1 MQVGDLVRK
10 LWHSQS
16 QYHGLI
22 IKIEKRFDVT
32 ENTVTPEY
40 AMKFIVQ
47 HLDGRK
53 EEYWSHELELVSE
66 SR

>member
-1 MQVGDLVRK
+1 MQVGDLVKK

-22 IKIEKRFDVT
+22 IKTEKRAGHLDSRF
-32 ENTVTPEY
+32 
-40 AMKFIVQ
+40 AMKFTVQ
-47 HLDGRK
+47 HFDGQQK
-53 EEYWSHELELVSE
+53 EYWSHELELVSE

>member
-22 IKIEKRFDVT
+22 IKT
-32 ENTVTPEY
+32 EDRADAFGKKY
-40 AMKFIVQ
+40 AVKFTVQ